1 MRPDHNPRV
10 YERLSLSVKNRGT
23 IRCRPRAHL
32 AAFRLDSF
40 RDARHTFASDVEGIQ
55 STENPCLRPPVIMP
69 PQPEASPIP
78 DDRLKVEKRTDGAI
92 VVRVRSE
99 GPEESRLPDAVFS
112 FRNGDP
118 QYAYW
123 LARLASPPADSR

>member
-1 MRPDHNPRV
+1 
-10 YERLSLSVKNRGT
+10 
-23 IRCRPRAHL
+23 
-32 AAFRLDSF
+32 
-40 RDARHTFASDVEGIQ
+40 
-55 STENPCLRPPVIMP
+55 MP
-69 PQPEASPIP
+69 SPSEPSPIP
-78 DDRLKVEKRTDGAI
+78 DDRISVEKRGDGAI

-123 LARLASPPADSR
+123 LKRFSDQAAPRPDVPATG

>member
-1 MRPDHNPRV
+1 MPPSSDAANIPDH
-10 YERLSLSVKNRGT
+10 RLS
-23 IRCRPRAHL
+23 
-32 AAFRLDSF
+32 
-40 RDARHTFASDVEGIQ
+40 
-55 STENPCLRPPVIMP
+55 
-69 PQPEASPIP
+69 
-78 DDRLKVEKRTDGAI
+78 VEKRSDGTV

-123 LARLASPPADSR
+123 LSRLSNAAPKADRS

>member
-1 MRPDHNPRV
+1 MHSPPESSQIPDH
-10 YERLSLSVKNRGT
+10 RLAIEMRS
-23 IRCRPRAHL
+23 
-32 AAFRLDSF
+32 
-40 RDARHTFASDVEGIQ
+40 
-55 STENPCLRPPVIMP
+55 
-69 PQPEASPIP
+69 
-78 DDRLKVEKRTDGAI
+78 DGAI

-123 LARLASPPADSR
+123 LARLKATAADSR

>member
-1 MRPDHNPRV
+1 MPSPQDASRIPDH
-10 YERLSLSVKNRGT
+10 RLT
-23 IRCRPRAHL
+23 I
-32 AAFRLDSF
+32 
-40 RDARHTFASDVEGIQ
+40 
-55 STENPCLRPPVIMP
+55 
-69 PQPEASPIP
+69 
-78 DDRLKVEKRTDGAI
+78 EKRGDGAI

-123 LARLASPPADSR
+123 LGRLASASPDKPKA